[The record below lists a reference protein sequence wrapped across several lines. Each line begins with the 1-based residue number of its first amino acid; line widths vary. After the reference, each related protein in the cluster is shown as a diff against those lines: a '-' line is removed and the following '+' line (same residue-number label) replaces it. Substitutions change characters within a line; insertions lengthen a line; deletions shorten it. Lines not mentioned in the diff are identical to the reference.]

1 MPLCKCSRASTGPR
15 APLYYLHPNSQV
27 YHQEPS
33 DHFFTCWCLGQLLKK
48 LLRGNEPIPPAVP
61 LNRLKVYK
69 IIAATKLKGH
79 LSPLPPQRGLT
90 PLATPN
96 QHFQVYDHPLSSP
109 LKLEG
114 VLWPLAIP
122 TNNLVWCRETTPNS
136 PNNITKVIDFPY
148 HTTNIPF

>member
-15 APLYYLHPNSQV
+15 APLYYLHPNSQL

-33 DHFFTCWCLGQLLKK
+33 DHFFTCWCLGQLLKN

-79 LSPLPPQRGLT
+79 LSPLPP
-90 PLATPN
+90 P
-96 QHFQVYDHPLSSP
+96 
-109 LKLEG
+109 KG
-114 VLWPLAIP
+114 VNTSCHKNP
-122 TNNLVWCRETTPNS
+122 TNTFRCMTTPCPHRSNLKGCCDPLPYLPITWCDVGEQPQIPQIIS
-136 PNNITKVIDFPY
+136 PK
-148 HTTNIPF
+148 